1 MFRRDV
7 QSISD
12 LLNMYLRREGL
23 ETPLLQ
29 KRAVDAWD
37 TLMGPSIARYTGK
50 KFIKNQTLF
59 VKILSPALRA
69 DLSLSRSLLVKRLNE
84 AAKAFVISDIKF
96 YTIASI
102 LISVAS
108 VGTVSVF

>member
-29 KRAVDAWD
+29 RRAIDAWEKVV
-37 TLMGPSIARYTGK
+37 GAGVARYIGE

-59 VKILSPALRA
+59 VKILSPALRQ
-69 DLSLSRSLLVKRLNE
+69 DLTMMRTQLVKRINE
-84 AAKAFVISDIKF
+84 AVGSMVIADVRI
-96 YTIASI
+96 Y
-102 LISVAS
+102 
-108 VGTVSVF
+108 

>member
-29 KRAVDAWD
+29 RRAIYAWEKVV
-37 TLMGPSIARYTGK
+37 GAGVARYTGE

-59 VKILSPALRA
+59 VKILSPALRQ
-69 DLSLSRSLLVKRLNE
+69 DLTMMRTQLVKRINE
-84 AAKAFVISDIKF
+84 AVGSMVIADVRI
-96 YTIASI
+96 Y
-102 LISVAS
+102 
-108 VGTVSVF
+108 

>member
-29 KRAVDAWD
+29 RRAIDAWENVV
-37 TLMGPSIARYTGK
+37 GAGVARYTGE

-59 VKILSPALRA
+59 VKILSPALRQ
-69 DLSLSRSLLVKRLNE
+69 DLTMMRTQLVKRINE
-84 AAKAFVISDIKF
+84 AVGSMVIADVRI
-96 YTIASI
+96 Y
-102 LISVAS
+102 
-108 VGTVSVF
+108 

>member
-37 TLMGPSIARYTGK
+37 TLMGPSIARFTSE

-59 VKILSPALRA
+59 VKILNPELRQ
-69 DLSLSRSLLVKRLNE
+69 DLTMMRSRITKRINE
-84 AAKAFVISDIKF
+84 AVGSQVIVDVRI
-96 YTIASI
+96 Y
-102 LISVAS
+102 
-108 VGTVSVF
+108 

>member
-59 VKILSPALRA
+59 VQILNPALRQ
-69 DLSLSRSLLVKRLNE
+69 DLTMMRSRIVKRINE
-84 AAKAFVISDIKF
+84 AGGSQVIVDVRI
-96 YTIASI
+96 Y
-102 LISVAS
+102 
-108 VGTVSVF
+108 

>member
-37 TLMGPSIARYTGK
+37 TLMGPSFARFTGE

-59 VKILSPALRA
+59 VKILNPALRQ
-69 DLSLSRSLLVKRLNE
+69 DLTMMRSRIVKRINE
-84 AAKAFVISDIKF
+84 TVGSQVIVDVRI
-96 YTIASI
+96 Y
-102 LISVAS
+102 
-108 VGTVSVF
+108 

>member
-29 KRAVDAWD
+29 KRAVDACD
-37 TLMGPSIARYTGK
+37 TLMGPSIARYTGE

-59 VKILSPALRA
+59 VKILNPALRQ
-69 DLSLSRSLLVKRLNE
+69 DLTMMRSRIVKRINE
-84 AAKAFVISDIKF
+84 
-96 YTIASI
+96 
-102 LISVAS
+102 S
-108 VGTVSVF
+108 VGSQVIVDVRIY

>member
-12 LLNMYLRREGL
+12 LLNMYLRLEGL

-59 VKILSPALRA
+59 VQILNPALRQ
-69 DLSLSRSLLVKRLNE
+69 DLTMMRSRIVKRINE
-84 AAKAFVISDIKF
+84 TVGSQVIVDVRI
-96 YTIASI
+96 Y
-102 LISVAS
+102 
-108 VGTVSVF
+108 

>member
-7 QSISD
+7 KSIND

-29 KRAVDAWD
+29 RSAVDAWD
-37 TLMGPSIARYTGK
+37 KVVAAGVARYTGE

-59 VKILSPALRA
+59 VKIQSPALRQ
-69 DLSLSRSLLVKRLNE
+69 DLTMMRSQLVKRINE
-84 AAKAFVISDIKF
+84 AVGSMVIADVRI
-96 YTIASI
+96 Y
-102 LISVAS
+102 
-108 VGTVSVF
+108 

>member
-29 KRAVDAWD
+29 RRAIDAWERVVRA
-37 TLMGPSIARYTGK
+37 GVARYTGE

-59 VKILSPALRA
+59 VKILSPALRQ
-69 DLSLSRSLLVKRLNE
+69 DLTMMRTQLVKRINE
-84 AAKAFVISDIKF
+84 AVGSMVIADVRI
-96 YTIASI
+96 Y
-102 LISVAS
+102 
-108 VGTVSVF
+108 

>member
-37 TLMGPSIARYTGK
+37 TLMGPSIARFTCE

-59 VKILSPALRA
+59 VKILNPALRQ
-69 DLSLSRSLLVKRLNE
+69 DLTMMRSRITKRINE
-84 AAKAFVISDIKF
+84 AVGSQVIVDVRI
-96 YTIASI
+96 Y
-102 LISVAS
+102 
-108 VGTVSVF
+108 

>member
-29 KRAVDAWD
+29 KRAVDASD

-59 VKILSPALRA
+59 VKILNPALRQ
-69 DLSLSRSLLVKRLNE
+69 DLTMMRSRIVKRINE
-84 AAKAFVISDIKF
+84 TVGSQVIVDVRI
-96 YTIASI
+96 Y
-102 LISVAS
+102 
-108 VGTVSVF
+108 

>member
-37 TLMGPSIARYTGK
+37 TLMGSSIARYTGE

-59 VKILSPALRA
+59 VKILNPALRQ
-69 DLSLSRSLLVKRLNE
+69 DLTMMRSRIVKRINE
-84 AAKAFVISDIKF
+84 TVGSQVIVDVRI
-96 YTIASI
+96 Y
-102 LISVAS
+102 
-108 VGTVSVF
+108 

>member
-59 VKILSPALRA
+59 VQILNPALRQ
-69 DLSLSRSLLVKRLNE
+69 DLTMMRSRIVKRINE
-84 AAKAFVISDIKF
+84 TVGSRVIVDVRI
-96 YTIASI
+96 Y
-102 LISVAS
+102 
-108 VGTVSVF
+108 

>member
-37 TLMGPSIARYTGK
+37 TLMGPSIARFTSE

-59 VKILSPALRA
+59 VKILNPALRQ
-69 DLSLSRSLLVKRLNE
+69 DLTMMRSRITKRINE
-84 AAKAFVISDIKF
+84 TVGSQVIVDVRI
-96 YTIASI
+96 Y
-102 LISVAS
+102 
-108 VGTVSVF
+108 

>member
-37 TLMGPSIARYTGK
+37 TLMGPSIARFTSE

-59 VKILSPALRA
+59 VKILNPALRQ
-69 DLSLSRSLLVKRLNE
+69 DLTMMRSRIVKRINE
-84 AAKAFVISDIKF
+84 AVGSQVIVDVRI
-96 YTIASI
+96 Y
-102 LISVAS
+102 
-108 VGTVSVF
+108 

>member
-59 VKILSPALRA
+59 VQILNPALRQ
-69 DLSLSRSLLVKRLNE
+69 DLTMMRSRIVKRINE
-84 AAKAFVISDIKF
+84 
-96 YTIASI
+96 
-102 LISVAS
+102 S
-108 VGTVSVF
+108 VGSLVIVDVRIY

>member
-7 QSISD
+7 QSIRD

-29 KRAVDAWD
+29 RRAIDAWE
-37 TLMGPSIARYTGK
+37 MVVGAGVARSTGE

-59 VKILSPALRA
+59 VKILSPALRQ
-69 DLSLSRSLLVKRLNE
+69 DLTMMRTQLVKRINE
-84 AAKAFVISDIKF
+84 AVGSMVIADVRI
-96 YTIASI
+96 Y
-102 LISVAS
+102 
-108 VGTVSVF
+108 

>member
-37 TLMGPSIARYTGK
+37 TLMGPSIARYTG
-50 KFIKNQTLF
+50 
-59 VKILSPALRA
+59 
-69 DLSLSRSLLVKRLNE
+69 DLTMMRSRIVKRINE
-84 AAKAFVISDIKF
+84 AVGSQVIVDVRI
-96 YTIASI
+96 Y
-102 LISVAS
+102 
-108 VGTVSVF
+108 